1 MQMAVASNVHVELPT
16 TEDFNAAS
24 LVTDDAGVKSAEG

>member
-16 TEDFNAAS
+16 SDDFNEAT
-24 LVTDDAGVKSAEG
+24 LVTDEDGVKKVEG